1 MLLRVDKNL
10 YCDKIHWGDKMNLPS
25 DNMML
30 LSVVNTKLRDFYKD
44 LDVLC
49 EDMNVDK
56 DEITDRLKGIG
67 YEYDKKL
74 NRFI

>member
-30 LSVVNTKLRDFYKD
+30 LSVVNTKLRDYYNT
-44 LDVLC
+44 LDELC
-49 EDMNVDK
+49 EDMNENREDIVNK
-56 DEITDRLKGIG
+56 LNSIG
-67 YEYDKKL
+67 YEYDEKL